1 MANLLPQI
9 EILTQLVA
17 WVKSLFVQP
26 DYAQN
31 DSTQPDYIKN
41 RTHYVESVSTSSV
54 WYQTNVEVGSASSSP
69 GAYSGTFNL
78 TEGKTY
84 NVTITQGSNTK
95 TYEGIVAENN
105 TFLNGMFLNKNWSN
119 PIYGAETTSD
129 AFYILVQA
137 SSVILAG
144 ADVYGSNCTVQVSE
158 VTETIHK
165 LDPKYLPDN
174 VNQLEDVTTSK
185 SGKVTTVT
193 FEQTNGTQ
201 TQFQVT
207 DGADGTN
214 GKSAYQVAVD
224 NGYSGSEAQWL
235 ASLKGADGV
244 SLGEVE
250 LTQEVTTATDSVPAN
265 KAVYDKVQRVD
276 IENSNKSDYNDNQ
289 WLQDQGWKLDYRLFQ
304 NSETAASGYCISLM
318 FPFVYGHTYT
328 FSYQFNASNNCTFSF
343 FTDEG
348 VYKEYYSCNAN
359 NVRTVTASASSL
371 SSCTQM
377 RGTFSLSNIRQCY
390 IHDDTTNEYIFKG
403 DEYLDSLT
411 AKSNKEFDN
420 LIDYK
425 TYRDELLVQELNQ
438 STTQVPS
445 AKAVQDGIEVWRDD
459 IDYIYKANDLTF
471 DGTNYVDTG
480 WNPYNTDSN
489 FEIRMQISDLLL
501 DSMSNSDTIISCIK
515 QVSPYPGFSIR
526 RGGATKLEVYINGG
540 AKMATV
546 ANKDVGSVNTI
557 IFKRVGNVY
566 TFTLNETSTSY
577 TYPSN
582 GVDNSG
588 ANTLHIGASLD
599 ANDAPFRYGKFKL
612 DYIRVATNVDGFE
625 HNVQLYGDYKKHDK
639 IYPKVSVDG
648 IRIPEYFSGRW
659 VEFEL
664 NDYPSRNLNPL
675 SADGITLV
683 YDYRYVGG
691 NPSMGTLFQFIGVT
705 TTQDQLTIGTAAH
718 QFRLTIAKNGTTQ
731 SVVLSN
737 TGISTLACL
746 IIVTMD
752 FVNGVC
758 KFYRNGDFFV
768 SKTFDTTLLPE
779 SSNIKRVIVETENS
793 GDLTYRTKKFMTVIN
808 GCLDG
813 DTIQKMWDSYPLD
826 IYPSSLCTYEFS
838 KHIDVDMS
846 NINVMGQGSGVQ
858 TSDKTASSVV
868 CSGEYAT
875 NMHIYKSSLFGSYE
889 MSHYCKY
896 YGKIKVTE
904 GTITFTGLGIRG
916 SVKIN
921 VYNATDDTWLG
932 NNNVILPIGEYY
944 FNGDAIL
951 NDSANIFRFTSS
963 SSFSFI
969 FSNFKMERIGAV
981 LNLSPY
987 TYFNNTFELFGGEK
1001 IPVGSNFVKYF
1012 DTYKIP
1018 ITYSESNPSY
1028 SGQLKMAD
1036 DNVYVGY
1043 IKGGT
1048 ATWKQINNS

>member
-1 MANLLPQI
+1 MNLLTL
-9 EILTQLVA
+9 ESVLTQLVA

-41 RTHYVESVSTSSV
+41 RTHYVENVSTSSV
-54 WYQTNVEVGSASSSP
+54 WNQTGCNVGSGTTSP
-69 GAYSGTFNL
+69 GGYPATFNI
-78 TEGKTY
+78 TTGDKY
-84 NVTITQGSNTK
+84 NVTISQGSTSK
-95 TYEGIVAENN
+95 TYEGLTAEYDSV
-105 TFLNGMFLNKNWSN
+105 FNGLALRKNWSN
-119 PIYGAETTSD
+119 SMGMSDTSTDALLLVVQPSNVVLRSADIYGE
-129 AFYILVQA
+129 
-137 SSVILAG
+137 
-144 ADVYGSNCTVQVSE
+144 NCTVQVSE
-158 VTETIHK
+158 VTETVHK

-174 VNQLEDVTTSK
+174 VNQLESITTQESSV
-185 SGKVTTVT
+185 SGGTNVVT
-193 FEQTNGTQ
+193 FTQTNGTQ
-201 TQFQVT
+201 TSFNVKNGEKGET
-207 DGADGTN
+207 GATGAT
-214 GKSAYQVAVD
+214 GPQGATGPIGPQ
-224 NGYSGSEAQWL
+224 GP
-235 ASLKGADGV
+235 KGDDGV
-244 SLGEVE
+244 SLGEV
-250 LTQEVTTATDSVPAN
+250 A
-265 KAVYDKVQRVD
+265 
-276 IENSNKSDYNDNQ
+276 
-289 WLQDQGWKLDYRLFQ
+289 
-304 NSETAASGYCISLM
+304 
-318 FPFVYGHTYT
+318 
-328 FSYQFNASNNCTFSF
+328 
-343 FTDEG
+343 
-348 VYKEYYSCNAN
+348 
-359 NVRTVTASASSL
+359 
-371 SSCTQM
+371 
-377 RGTFSLSNIRQCY
+377 
-390 IHDDTTNEYIFKG
+390 
-403 DEYLDSLT
+403 
-411 AKSNKEFDN
+411 
-420 LIDYK
+420 
-425 TYRDELLVQELNQ
+425 LVQQLSQ
-438 STTQVPS
+438 DDDKVPS
-445 AKAVQDGIEVWRDD
+445 AKAVQDGIEVWRDS
-459 IDYIYKANDLTF
+459 ISYLYSANDLNF
-471 DGTNYVDTG
+471 DGTNYVNTE
-480 WNPYNTDSN
+480 WNPYSTDCD

-515 QVSPYPGFSIR
+515 QVSPYPGFSISR
-526 RGGATKLEVYINGG
+526 VSATKLQVYINGS
-540 AKMATV
+540 ARILTTV
-546 ANKDVGSVNTI
+546 NKGIGSVNTI

-566 TFTLNETSTSY
+566 TFTVNETSTSY

-612 DYIRVATNVDGFE
+612 DYIRVATNASGFE
-625 HNVQLYGDYKKHDK
+625 HDVQLYGDYKKHDK

-731 SVVLSN
+731 SVVLNN

-838 KHIDVDMS
+838 KHTDVDMS
-846 NINVMGQGSGVQ
+846 NISAMGQGSGVQ
-858 TSDKTASSVV
+858 TSDKTVSSVV

-932 NNNVILPIGEYY
+932 NNSVILPIGEYY